1 MAILLKLRGIYVGVL
16 ALMLIAQ
23 IIGVVT
29 LLSDHT
35 FHLYEN
41 PGAVATAPIEVGSE
55 GTRPGSSGDDGLV
68 DLHDDECCA
77 LHALSGPLP
86 KAATIPSRNLT
97 SEHAK
102 PLVQTVLSGGHP
114 EVLERPPNPTSL

>member
-1 MAILLKLRGIYVGVL
+1 
-16 ALMLIAQ
+16 MLIAQ

-35 FHLYEN
+35 FQLYEN
-41 PGAVATAPIEVGSE
+41 TGAVANAYIEGGPE
-55 GTRPGSSGDDGLV
+55 GASPSLSDDDGLV

-86 KAATIPSRNLT
+86 
-97 SEHAK
+97 
-102 PLVQTVLSGGHP
+102 
-114 EVLERPPNPTSL
+114 

>member
-1 MAILLKLRGIYVGVL
+1 VAILLKLRGIHVGIL
-16 ALMLIAQ
+16 TLMLVAQ
-23 IIGVVT
+23 LFGVVT

-41 PGAVATAPIEVGSE
+41 TGAVANAPIEMGPE
-55 GTRPGSSGDDGLV
+55 GASPGVSGDDGLV

-86 KAATIPSRNLT
+86 KAATIPSRKLT
-97 SEHAK
+97 SERVE
-102 PLVQTVLSGGHP
+102 PLVLTVLSGGCP
-114 EVLERPPNPTSL
+114 EVLERPPNPMPL